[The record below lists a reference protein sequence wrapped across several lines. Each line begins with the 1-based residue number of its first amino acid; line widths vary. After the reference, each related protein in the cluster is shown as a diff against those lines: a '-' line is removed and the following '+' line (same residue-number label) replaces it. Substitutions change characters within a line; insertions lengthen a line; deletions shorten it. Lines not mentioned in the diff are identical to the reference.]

1 MAEGHSPLHQFE
13 IQYLTQW
20 EPVAGFNINFS
31 NSSLWMVLSLACV
44 ALFCTLG
51 MRRAQLVPGRFQS
64 MVELA
69 YEFIART
76 IEENAGKEG
85 LRYFPSIFTLFMFV
99 LACNLLGLIPYS
111 FTATSHIAVTFT
123 LAMAVFLAITGLAI
137 WKHGFHFFSL
147 FAPSGVPKFVL
158 PLIVVIEL
166 FAYLSRPVSLS
177 VRLAA
182 NMTAG
187 HTMLKVIGGFV
198 VALGFMFGWLPFA
211 FLIVLNGFELFV
223 AVLQAYIFAVLTCV
237 YLHDAIHLH

>member
-85 LRYFPSIFTLFMFV
+85 LRYFPSIFTLFMFLLV
-99 LACNLLGLIPYS
+99 TCLA
-111 FTATSHIAVTFT
+111 
-123 LAMAVFLAITGLAI
+123 
-137 WKHGFHFFSL
+137 
-147 FAPSGVPKFVL
+147 
-158 PLIVVIEL
+158 
-166 FAYLSRPVSLS
+166 
-177 VRLAA
+177 
-182 NMTAG
+182 
-187 HTMLKVIGGFV
+187 
-198 VALGFMFGWLPFA
+198 
-211 FLIVLNGFELFV
+211 
-223 AVLQAYIFAVLTCV
+223 
-237 YLHDAIHLH
+237 